1 MFKFWLALLL
11 VLHALVLAWHWD
23 AFAPWGLGPQ
33 QHREPERLK
42 QQVRPEALK
51 FEIMPPA
58 APVNTETAE
67 PAATDASAEA
77 SAEASIEASIEAS
90 SVAQSAQAS
99 APDAASSAPALP
111 ASAAVAPRAKP

>member
-77 SAEASIEASIEAS
+77 SAEASIEAS
-90 SVAQSAQAS
+90 SVAQSVQAS

-111 ASAAVAPRAKP
+111 ASAAVAPRAKPGSF

>member
-1 MFKFWLALLL
+1 MFKYWLALLL

-23 AFAPWGLGPQ
+23 AFAPWGHGPDLQ
-33 QHREPERLK
+33 REPERLK

-51 FEIMPPA
+51 FEIMSPA

-77 SAEASIEASIEAS
+77 S
-90 SVAQSAQAS
+90 SVAQAAQAS
-99 APDAASSAPALP
+99 APDAVSSAPALP
-111 ASAAVAPRAKP
+111 ASAVVAPRAKP

>member
-77 SAEASIEASIEAS
+77 SIEAS

-111 ASAAVAPRAKP
+111 ASAAVAPRAKPGSF

>member
-1 MFKFWLALLL
+1 MYKYWLALLL
-11 VLHALVLAWHWD
+11 ALHALVLAWHWD
-23 AFAPWGLGPQ
+23 AFAPWGYGPQ

-51 FEIMPPA
+51 FEIMSPA

-77 SAEASIEASIEAS
+77 SAEAS